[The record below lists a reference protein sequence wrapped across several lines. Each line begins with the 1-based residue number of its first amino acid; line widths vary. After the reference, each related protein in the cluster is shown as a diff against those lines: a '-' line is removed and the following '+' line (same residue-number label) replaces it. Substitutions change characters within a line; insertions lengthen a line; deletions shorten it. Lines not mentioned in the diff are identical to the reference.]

1 VIEVHEAM
9 ADVSKSKKIAALS
22 QNGQTPK
29 GKDFSDSTGDGNS
42 DFPLKVTMKENIT
55 CVRCDPFKNFFYV
68 STSRGLLTKF
78 FISKQ
83 TSSDIDQNLLEETM
97 DLIGLEPKKTDYYE
111 LIETGDIKNPIYD
124 TGAPDDRGC
133 QIELYFPERIQEFE
147 NGNKKITKK
156 FRKKLDWT
164 LAELNWRELAGKMDE
179 KSEEKR
185 FNVLRD
191 LDSEATGNLSGKM
204 ERGEYVLP
212 KKKSKKAKPQG
223 KIGPSSAYLRKKSK
237 KTDSP
242 ALEYF
247 IILFCQGSVSLY
259 SKDL

>member
-1 VIEVHEAM
+1 
-9 ADVSKSKKIAALS
+9 
-22 QNGQTPK
+22 
-29 GKDFSDSTGDGNS
+29 
-42 DFPLKVTMKENIT
+42 MKENIT

-97 DLIGLEPKKTDYYE
+97 DLIGLEPQKTDYYE

-156 FRKKLDWT
+156 FGKKLDWT
-164 LAELNWRELAGKMDE
+164 LAELDLRELVGKED
-179 KSEEKR
+179 
-185 FNVLRD
+185 LRD
-191 LDSEATGNLSGKM
+191 LDSEATGKLSGKM
-204 ERGEYVLP
+204 EKGEYVLP

-223 KIGPSSAYLRKKSK
+223 KIGPSSAYVRKKSK
-237 KTDSP
+237 KTDLP